1 MMIIFLAKQPQ
12 KNPRNTN
19 QICVIRVLRGIK
31 NTAPPDNK
39 ERCDDEGIMV
49 KKKTED

>member
-1 MMIIFLAKQPQ
+1 MCHPCT
-12 KNPRNTN
+12 PW
-19 QICVIRVLRGIK
+19 IK
-31 NTAPPDNK
+31 NTAPLDNK

>member
-1 MMIIFLAKQPQ
+1 MSHG
-12 KNPRNTN
+12 NYPRTHG
-19 QICVIRVLRGIK
+19 QIKSVSSVSSVDK
-31 NTAPPDNK
+31 EYSAPDNK